1 MKLKLNKLLL
11 FLLSIFTS
19 VVVSQKKHCETPP
32 VEDLMTITKC
42 AVKVKKKK
50 GAEKRR
56 ELSVRVVARRA
67 KIIRKNEKAVALNY
81 DGSSRGVNDVGK
93 KNEVLKLSKSEL
105 VRTLSRKISAAEIAQ
120 SIPLS
125 AVKNIP
131 LFPRCLNRSKNDKR
145 MECFSQE
152 LSKHIQR
159 HLEYPREAVINK
171 IEGDVWVRF
180 IINKK
185 GQVTNIE
192 ARGPQG
198 GAMLEMEAKTVIANL
213 PKFKPGMYNGKPINV
228 KYAFPV
234 NFKLDEIE

>member
-1 MKLKLNKLLL
+1 MKLKHNGLL
-11 FLLSIFTS
+11 FLLLSIVTS
-19 VVVSQKKHCETPP
+19 IGVSQKKHCETPP

-42 AVKVKKKK
+42 AVKVKKKA
-50 GAEKRR
+50 GASKKR
-56 ELSVRVVARRA
+56 ELSVRIIARRA
-67 KIIRKNEKAVALNY
+67 KIVRKNEKSVALNY
-81 DGSSRGVNDVGK
+81 GGAGLSDVDK
-93 KNEVLKLSKSEL
+93 KNETLKLSKSEL
-105 VRTLSRKISAAEIAQ
+105 VRTLSRKISATEIAQ

-159 HLEYPREAVINK
+159 YLQYPKEAVKDN

-185 GQVTNIE
+185 GDVTNIE
-192 ARGPQG
+192 ARGPKG
-198 GAMLEMEAKTVIANL
+198 GESLEMEAKTVIANL
-213 PKFKPGMYNGKPINV
+213 PKFKPGMYNGKLINV

-234 NFKLDEIE
+234 NFKLDETE